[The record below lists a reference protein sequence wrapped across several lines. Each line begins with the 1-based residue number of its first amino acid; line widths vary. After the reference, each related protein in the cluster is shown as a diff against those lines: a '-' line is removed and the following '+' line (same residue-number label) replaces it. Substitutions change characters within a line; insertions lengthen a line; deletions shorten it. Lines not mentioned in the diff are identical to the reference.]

1 MPQGIETVRSK
12 FHQLMK
18 CFWAGVLSRRFLKK
32 ATAAPAKAPGNWEKT
47 HSLALGTR
55 ETQHRH
61 GYKQSLSQ
69 SLSGIS
75 LFVGA
80 FPKGQHLSALQH
92 FQWLPL
98 LTIPHSSWKARRGP
112 YTPLM
117 LETLG
122 DTHLECLHQQLAG
135 EMIPAFSLC
144 QKSRI
149 FTNPDMELC

>member
-1 MPQGIETVRSK
+1 MP
-12 FHQLMK
+12 
-18 CFWAGVLSRRFLKK
+18 RRFLKE
-32 ATAAPAKAPGNWEKT
+32 AMAPPAKAPGNWKQT
-47 HSLALGTR
+47 HSLAVGTR

-61 GYKQSLSQ
+61 GYQQSLSQ

-75 LFVGA
+75 TICGNWGA
-80 FPKGQHLSALQH
+80 FPKGQHPSALQH

-98 LTIPHSSWKARRGP
+98 LTVPQSSEKTRGRP